1 MITEAIILA
10 GGFGTRLQKVVSNVP
25 KPMAEINGEPFLNYI
40 FYKLKKEGIKTVV
53 LSVGYL
59 SQHIINYYKEEFA
72 GIKIYYS
79 IENTPLGTGGGIKL
93 ALDFC
98 KQNEILVLNGDS
110 FFNVSIQELYSKH
123 FANISVCSL
132 ALRVVENSERYG
144 SVEINEHNRIVDFKE
159 KNSEPNK
166 KENQKKINGGVYI
179 LNKKHFIENSPS
191 GNFSIEQNYFQALH
205 KTEKFY
211 GFPFHN
217 YFIDIGIPESY
228 NQANSD
234 FKKFENLP

>member
-1 MITEAIILA
+1 MITEAIVLA

-25 KPMAEINGEPFLNYI
+25 KPMAEISGEPFLNYI

-79 IENTPLGTGGGIKL
+79 TENTPLGTGGGIKL

-110 FFNVSIQELYSKH
+110 FFNVPIQNFYLNHTSKNADCSI
-123 FANISVCSL
+123 
-132 ALRVVENSERYG
+132 ALRHVNNASRYG
-144 SVEINEHNRIVDFKE
+144 SVETDLEDRIISFQE
-159 KNSEPNK
+159 KNEVEVSGN
-166 KENQKKINGGVYI
+166 INGGVYI
-179 LNKKHFIENSPS
+179 LNKKHFIENTPS
-191 GNFSIEQNYFQALH
+191 RNFSIEQNYFQALH
-205 KTEKFY
+205 TTEKFY

-234 FKKFENLP
+234 FKKFESLP

>member
-10 GGFGTRLQKVVSNVP
+10 GGFGTRLQEVVSKVP

-40 FYKLKKEGIKTVV
+40 FYKLKKEGIRTVV

-93 ALDFC
+93 AIQNC
-98 KQNEILVLNGDS
+98 KQHEILVLNGDS
-110 FFNVSIQELYSKH
+110 FFNVPIQKFYQNHISKNGDCSI
-123 FANISVCSL
+123 
-132 ALRVVENSERYG
+132 ALRHVVNASRYG
-144 SVEINEHNRIVDFKE
+144 SVETDSKDRIISFQE
-159 KNSEPNK
+159 K
-166 KENQKKINGGVYI
+166 KEIEVSGNINGGIYI
-179 LNKKHFIENSPS
+179 LNKKHFLENTTS
-191 GNFSIEQNYFQALH
+191 GNFSIEQNYFQAQH
-205 KTEKFY
+205 KKEKFY